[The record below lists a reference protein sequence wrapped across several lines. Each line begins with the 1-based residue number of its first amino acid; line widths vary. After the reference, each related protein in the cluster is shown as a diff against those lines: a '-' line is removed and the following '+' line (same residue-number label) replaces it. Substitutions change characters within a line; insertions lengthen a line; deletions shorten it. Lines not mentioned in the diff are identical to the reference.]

1 MSIFK
6 KTLSCAVLAALGT
19 CALAGCGR
27 QDTSNEAT
35 TSASPEAPAA
45 ITETISES
53 TAVGFITDLIE
64 HIVIV
69 GKSFRHFPEKGD
81 RLIFVLIRVTIT

>member
-6 KTLSCAVLAALGT
+6 KTLSCVVLAALGT

-35 TSASPEAPAA
+35 TSARKPSTKAPLHPNRHRLPMLPEYNPQ
-45 ITETISES
+45 
-53 TAVGFITDLIE
+53 GL
-64 HIVIV
+64 
-69 GKSFRHFPEKGD
+69 RM
-81 RLIFVLIRVTIT
+81 